1 MESEDVLKEIDIKNR
16 IRVIILSDIMTVRD
30 IDFSD
35 IFLDERSCKTC
46 GYILMKLHTKL
57 SWVEKHCVLH

>member
-35 IFLDERSCKTC
+35 IFLDED
-46 GYILMKLHTKL
+46 H
-57 SWVEKHCVLH
+57 VKHADIF